1 MEIVQ
6 SFEVAHPPERVWRFF
21 ADVPA
26 VAACMPGAEFA
37 EQLDAQ
43 RYSGKMSVRLGPLA
57 AVFATEIAVTRDDGK
72 LIGVVD
78 GRGVDQRSSSRVQ
91 SKLIYTLAPRDGGRA
106 TDIHIKADIAL
117 AGALAQ
123 FGRSGIVQ
131 DVAARLTAEFARNL
145 HARLAAQSSAPEGA
159 AASVAAPA
167 KELRAGSLLLA
178 ALWARIKRWL
188 RLP

>member
-57 AVFATEIAVTRDDGK
+57 ATFVTEITVTRDDGE

-91 SKLIYTLAPRDGGRA
+91 SKLIYTLAPRDGGSA

-145 HARLAAQSSAPEGA
+145 HARLAAQSSAHEGSA
-159 AASVAAPA
+159 ATVAAPA

-188 RLP
+188 RLR

>member
-26 VAACMPGAEFA
+26 VASCMPGAEFA

-57 AVFATEIAVTRDDGK
+57 ATFVTEITVTRDDGE

-78 GRGVDQRSSSRVQ
+78 GRGVDQRSGSRVQ
-91 SKLIYTLAPRDGGRA
+91 SKLIYTLAPRDGGGA

-145 HARLAAQSSAPEGA
+145 HARLAAQSSAHEGA

-167 KELRAGSLLLA
+167 KDLRAGSLLLA

-188 RLP
+188 RLR

>member
-6 SFEVAHPPERVWRFF
+6 SFEVAHPPERVWAFF

-43 RYSGKMSVRLGPLA
+43 RYRGKMSVKLGPLA
-57 AVFATEIAVTRDDGK
+57 ALFSTEVTVTRNDSE
-72 LIGVVD
+72 LIGVVE
-78 GRGVDQRSSSRVQ
+78 GRGTDQRSNSRVQ
-91 SKLIYTLAPRDGGRA
+91 SKLTYTLAPRDGGNA
-106 TDIHIKADIAL
+106 TDIHIKADVAL

-131 DVAARLTAEFARNL
+131 DIAARLTAEFAKNL
-145 HARLAAQSSAPEGA
+145 HARLAAQSAPA
-159 AASVAAPA
+159 AAAAAVAAPA
-167 KELRAGSLLLA
+167 RELRAGSLLLA
-178 ALWARIKRWL
+178 ALWARITRWL
-188 RLP
+188 RLR

>member
-26 VAACMPGAEFA
+26 VASCMPGAEFA

-57 AVFATEIAVTRDDGK
+57 ATFVTEITVTRDDGE

-78 GRGVDQRSSSRVQ
+78 GRGVDQRSGSRVQ
-91 SKLIYTLAPRDGGRA
+91 SKLIYTLAPRDGGGA

-145 HARLAAQSSAPEGA
+145 HARLAAQSSAHEGA
-159 AASVAAPA
+159 AATVAAPA

-188 RLP
+188 RLR

>member
-6 SFEVAHPPERVWRFF
+6 SFKVAHPPERVWVYF

-26 VAACMPGAEFA
+26 VASCMPGAEFA
-37 EQLDAQ
+37 EQLDGQ
-43 RYSGKMSVRLGPLA
+43 RYSGNMSVRLGPLA
-57 AVFATEIAVTRDDGK
+57 AKFVTEVTVTRDDSK
-72 LIGVVD
+72 LIGVVE
-78 GRGVDQRSSSRVQ
+78 GRGVDQRSNSRVQ
-91 SKLIYTLAPRDGGRA
+91 SKLTYTLAPSDGGNA

-131 DVAARLTAEFARNL
+131 EVAARLTADFANNL
-145 HARLAAQSSAPEGA
+145 HARLAAQSSAQA
-159 AASVAAPA
+159 AAAPGVSAPA

-188 RLP
+188 HLR